1 MLKLKIGGMAAVK
14 MVILTA
20 FAILPFL
27 ASAADKITQ
36 EDYTYYID
44 EEKGCATVRGLAY
57 EDATLINPV
66 IVDKIVVSRKTYKVT
81 EIDDRAFLNK
91 NLYGTL
97 TLPNTLERIGDD
109 SFHGCTQLTGELI
122 LPESLTSIGRAAF
135 QDCSGFT
142 GSLAIPGSVTYIGG
156 CAFQFCSGF
165 SGSLTIP
172 SSVTF
177 IGVSAFQDCS
187 GFTGSLTIPNSV
199 KTLEAGA
206 FQGCSGFDGSLTISN
221 SITAIGESTF
231 DSCSGFTGSLVIP
244 NSVKTIGLFAFKYCS
259 GFSGTLTISP
269 SVMTIGEWAFL
280 GCRGF
285 TRELTIPNSVK
296 TLEAGAFQDCSGF
309 NGTLTISNSVKAI
322 GASVFEGCSGLTGS
336 LVIPNSVKTIGKYA
350 FHKCSGF
357 TGSLTI
363 SNSVTSIGEYAFQGC
378 SGFTGSLTIPNS
390 VTSIGEWAFQGCS
403 GFNGSL
409 TLSNSVKV
417 IEDYTF
423 AGCTGF
429 TGSLIIPA
437 SVQTIEDYAFM
448 RCSGFTG
455 GLTIP
460 NSVQSIGGEAFD
472 GCSGFTGSLT
482 IPNSVQTIGFKVFS
496 GCSGFTGSLT
506 IPNSVTSIGE
516 WAFYKCSGFT
526 GSLTIPSS
534 MTSIGDWAFD
544 NCKFNEIKVYG
555 HTPAKV
561 GTTSF
566 SIQDKH
572 YTPLYVPA
580 QSVSQYKTAEG
591 WRSFRQI
598 NPFDVEEPNIVLDQS
613 ELKLFVGQSETL
625 NATVN
630 PDNAV
635 DKTIVWV
642 SSDDTVATISVDGVV
657 TGVSAGKA
665 QITASYEDVSATCIV
680 TVEAKLVQS
689 LKISPEEFTGYTEES
704 FRIETTV
711 LPENATNKKLNF
723 LSSNE
728 NVAKVDAAGN
738 VTLYNEGIAVV
749 KVKTTDGS
757 GVNATCIVTV
767 VPKLVESLKISPEE
781 FMGKAGDSFRIETTV
796 LPEDAANKTL
806 NFSSS
811 NENVATV
818 NYAGNVTLY
827 NEGIAVIKVTTTDGS
842 NIEARC
848 VIASTSGI
856 EELFTDEACRY
867 DVYSVTGM
875 LLRKDADKEY
885 VSRLSKGIYI
895 LINGNKVIKLNLTG
909 K

>member
-14 MVILTA
+14 MVILTE
-20 FAILPFL
+20 FVILPFQAL
-27 ASAADKITQ
+27 AGDKITQ
-36 EDYTYYID
+36 GDFIYYVD
-44 EEKGCATVRGLAY
+44 TEKGCATVSGLAY

-81 EIDDRAFLNK
+81 TIDDRAFLNK

-156 CAFQFCSGF
+156 CAFQGCSGF

-177 IGVSAFQDCS
+177 IGVDAFQNCS

-244 NSVKTIGLFAFKYCS
+244 NSVKTIGLFAFRDCS

-269 SVMTIGEWAFL
+269 SVKTIGKWAFL

-285 TRELTIPNSVK
+285 TRELTIPNSV
-296 TLEAGAFQDCSGF
+296 TSIEDYAFQDCSGF
-309 NGTLTISNSVKAI
+309 NGTLTISNSIKSI
-322 GASVFEGCSGLTGS
+322 GNYAFDGCSGLTGS
-336 LVIPNSVKTIGKYA
+336 LVIPNSVKTIGKSA
-350 FHKCSGF
+350 FHKCSGL

-363 SNSVTSIGEYAFQGC
+363 S
-378 SGFTGSLTIPNS
+378 NS

-472 GCSGFTGSLT
+472 GCSGFTGPLTIPNSVKSIGGEAFHGCSGFTGSLT

-534 MTSIGDWAFD
+534 VTSIGDWAFD

-561 GTTSF
+561 ETTSF
-566 SIQDKH
+566 SIQDQN

-580 QSVSQYKTAEG
+580 QSVNQYKTAEG

-598 NPFDVEEPNIVLDQS
+598 NPFDVDEPNIVLDQS

-642 SSDDTVATISVDGVV
+642 SSDYTVATVSADGVV
-657 TGVSAGKA
+657 TGVSAGVA

-689 LKISPEEFTGYTEES
+689 LKISPDEFTGYTGES

-711 LPENATNKKLNF
+711 LPENATNKKLSF
-723 LSSNE
+723 SSSNE

-738 VTLYNEGIAVV
+738 VTLYDEGIAVV
-749 KVKTTDGS
+749 RVKTTDGS

-781 FMGKAGDSFRIETTV
+781 FMGKAGDSFRIETIV

-811 NENVATV
+811 NENVAKV
-818 NYAGNVTLY
+818 NAAGNVTIY

-842 NIEARC
+842 NLEARC
-848 VIASTSGI
+848 IIASTSGI
-856 EELFTDEACRY
+856 EELFMDEACRY
-867 DVYSVTGM
+867 DVYSMTGM

-885 VSRLSKGIYI
+885 VGRLTKGIYI
-895 LINGNKVIKLNLTG
+895 LVNDNKVVKLNLTG

>member
-1 MLKLKIGGMAAVK
+1 MQG
-14 MVILTA
+14 
-20 FAILPFL
+20 
-27 ASAADKITQ
+27 
-36 EDYTYYID
+36 
-44 EEKGCATVRGLAY
+44 
-57 EDATLINPV
+57 
-66 IVDKIVVSRKTYKVT
+66 
-81 EIDDRAFLNK
+81 
-91 NLYGTL
+91 
-97 TLPNTLERIGDD
+97 
-109 SFHGCTQLTGELI
+109 
-122 LPESLTSIGRAAF
+122 AAF
-135 QDCSGFT
+135 
-142 GSLAIPGSVTYIGG
+142 
-156 CAFQFCSGF
+156 
-165 SGSLTIP
+165 
-172 SSVTF
+172 
-177 IGVSAFQDCS
+177 
-187 GFTGSLTIPNSV
+187 
-199 KTLEAGA
+199 K
-206 FQGCSGFDGSLTISN
+206 GCSGFDGSLTISN
-221 SITAIGESTF
+221 SITAIEESTF
-231 DSCSGFTGSLVIP
+231 DSCTGFTGSLTIP
-244 NSVKTIGLFAFKYCS
+244 GSVKTIGRYAFHDCN
-259 GFSGTLTISP
+259 GFSGTLTIP
-269 SVMTIGEWAFL
+269 TSVKTIGYGAFY

-285 TRELTIPNSVK
+285 THALTIPNSV
-296 TLEAGAFQDCSGF
+296 TSIGDYAFQDCSGF
-309 NGTLTISNSVKAI
+309 NGTLTISNSVKSI
-322 GASVFEGCSGLTGS
+322 GASVFAGCSGLTGS
-336 LVIPNSVKTIGKYA
+336 LVIPNSVKTIGKSA
-350 FHKCSGF
+350 FHKCSGL

-363 SNSVTSIGEYAFQGC
+363 S
-378 SGFTGSLTIPNS
+378 NS

-472 GCSGFTGSLT
+472 GCSGFTGPLTIPNSVKSIGGEAFDGCSGFTGSLT

-534 MTSIGDWAFD
+534 VTSIGDWAFD

-561 GTTSF
+561 ETTSF
-566 SIQDKH
+566 SIQDQN

-580 QSVSQYKTAEG
+580 QSVNQYKTAEG

-598 NPFDVEEPNIVLDQS
+598 NPFDVDEPNIVLDQS

-642 SSDDTVATISVDGVV
+642 SSDYTVATVSADGVV
-657 TGVSAGKA
+657 TGVSAGVA

-689 LKISPEEFTGYTEES
+689 LKISPDEFTGYTGES

-711 LPENATNKKLNF
+711 LPENATNKKLSF
-723 LSSNE
+723 SSSNE

-738 VTLYNEGIAVV
+738 VTLYDEGIAVV
-749 KVKTTDGS
+749 RVKTTDGS

-781 FMGKAGDSFRIETTV
+781 FMGKAGDSFRIETIV

-811 NENVATV
+811 NENVAKV
-818 NYAGNVTLY
+818 KGAGNVTIY

-842 NIEARC
+842 NLEARC
-848 VIASTSGI
+848 IIASTSGI
-856 EELFTDEACRY
+856 EELFMDEACRY
-867 DVYSVTGM
+867 DVYSMTGM

-885 VSRLSKGIYI
+885 VGRLTKGIYI
-895 LINGNKVIKLNLTG
+895 LVNGNKVVKLNLTG